1 MKAFL
6 KNTFYSLP
14 VQLFILHFRKYQVL
28 LIFWYV
34 LFGTVGSS
42 FMKTFGADALFF
54 SPEYLGTINLL
65 GCFITGVSLGVFIMS
80 WNITTFILHSKRL
93 KFLATTSNPFLK
105 YCINNSIIPL
115 FFLVFYFNR
124 MYEFNNY
131 KELMPGSEILSETG
145 GIVLGIFAVIIL
157 SFIYFF
163 GAQKTIMHTMAP
175 ILSSP
180 VLFNKTFK
188 GRQNIYDEYA
198 LKTGY
203 YFNSFFRIK
212 KSRDVSHYRQDF
224 LDTIFK
230 RYHIAAILSIV
241 LAFVAIVTVG
251 FLLDYKVFEIPAAA
265 SILIVF
271 ALLIA
276 VIGALTYFLQSW
288 SLPAV
293 IVLFILLNFLYQQG
307 IIDPRNKAYGLNYD
321 SNIVRPEYTKQALL
335 AMSTPAKIAAD
346 KKVMLGILNH
356 WKKKQASEKPLMV
369 FINVS
374 GGGLRSAAFTMNA
387 LQQADSISAGN
398 LMKQTFLISGAS
410 GGMLAAAYYRE
421 LYRSKQKAAK
431 INLYDPAYTDNIAGD
446 LLNPV
451 FTSLMARD
459 IFAPIQ
465 KFRVGGSSYLK
476 DRGYAFE
483 KKLNENAGGILNIQL
498 KDLEAD
504 EAAANIPLIFFNSV
518 IKSDGRKLMIS
529 TQPLSFMMK
538 PQQMQNDITANPDA
552 VDFGEMFKN
561 RQPMNLRMLTALRM
575 NATFPYVLPNVWL
588 PANPVIDVM
597 DAGLRDNY
605 GQETTLRFID
615 NFKDWIAENTSGVL
629 ILQIRD
635 RFNDNWQQPF
645 ETKSVTDM
653 IVTPATMLQHNWFK
667 LQDYYQTDAYNY
679 IKDNAGFKLYKSQIM
694 YMPAVEEN
702 TAALNFHLS
711 AREKRDVVNSFKNEQ
726 NTKAMKGISEL
737 LKQ

>member
-28 LIFWYV
+28 LIFWYIV
-34 LFGTVGSS
+34 FSTVGSS
-42 FMKTFGADALFF
+42 FMKSFGADALFF
-54 SPEYLGTINLL
+54 SPEYLGSTNLL
-65 GCFITGVSLGVFIMS
+65 GCFITGVALGVFIMS

-105 YCINNSIIPL
+105 YSINNSVIPL
-115 FFLVFYFNR
+115 FFLIFYFNR
-124 MYEFNNY
+124 LWEFNSY
-131 KELMPGSEILSETG
+131 KELMPAGEILKEIG
-145 GIVLGIFAVIIL
+145 GIFLGIIAVILL
-157 SFIYFF
+157 SFAYFF
-163 GAQKTIMHTMAP
+163 GAQKTIMHSMAP
-175 ILSSP
+175 ILNSP

-188 GRQNIYDEYA
+188 GRQNVYDEYA
-198 LKTGY
+198 LKAGH
-203 YFNSFFRIK
+203 YFDSFIKVK

-230 RYHIAAILSIV
+230 RYHIAAILSIL
-241 LAFVAIVTVG
+241 LAFIGIVTVG
-251 FLLDYKVFEIPAAA
+251 FLLDYKAFEIPAAA

-293 IVLFILLNFLYQQG
+293 IIIFVLLNVLYKKG
-307 IIDPRNKAYGLNYD
+307 VIDPRNKAYGLSYTQ
-321 SNIVRPEYTKQALL
+321 SNTRPEYNKQSLL
-335 AMSTPAKIAAD
+335 ALSTPAQIQAD
-346 KKVMLGILNH
+346 KAGMLRILEN
-356 WKKKQASEKPLMV
+356 WKRRQKSEKPLMV

-387 LQQADSISAGN
+387 LQQADSICGGN
-398 LMKQTFLISGAS
+398 LMKQTFLMSGAS
-410 GGMLAAAYYRE
+410 GGMLAATYYRE
-421 LYRSKQKAAK
+421 LYRHQLKGGD
-431 INLYDPAYTDNIAGD
+431 INLSDQVYTDNIAGD

-459 IFAPIQ
+459 IFAPVQ
-465 KFRVGGSSYLK
+465 KFRVGDNSYLK

-483 KKLNENAGGILNIQL
+483 KKLNENSGGLLNIQL
-498 KDLEAD
+498 KDLAAD

-518 IKSDGRKLMIS
+518 IKVDGRKLIIS
-529 TQPLSFMMK
+529 TQPVSFMTK
-538 PQQMQNDITANPDA
+538 PQQLQNDITVSPDA
-552 VDFGEMFKN
+552 VDFAALFKA
-561 RQPMNLRMLTALRM
+561 QHPMDLRVLTALRM

-588 PANPVIDVM
+588 PSNPVIDVM

-615 NFKDWIAENTSGVL
+615 NFKDWIAANTRGVL

-645 ETKSVTDM
+645 ETNSVTDM

-667 LQDYYQTDAYNY
+667 LQDYYQTDEYDY
-679 IKDNAGFKLYKSQIM
+679 FKDNSGFNLYKSQIM
-694 YMPAVEEN
+694 YMPATEET

-711 AREKRDVVNSFKNEQ
+711 ARERRDVIMSFKNEQ